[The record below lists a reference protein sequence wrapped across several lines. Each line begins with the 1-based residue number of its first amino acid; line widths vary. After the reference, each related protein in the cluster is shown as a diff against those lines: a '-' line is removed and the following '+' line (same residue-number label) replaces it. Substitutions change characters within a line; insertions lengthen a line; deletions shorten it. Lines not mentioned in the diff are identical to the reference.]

1 MKRALVAGLAVLLA
15 GASARAGT
23 FDEARA
29 VAFVERCRVEEGARP
44 HLRGLYYVA
53 LLHDAAGRD
62 FDLSARQEE
71 LAGLQN
77 ADGGFGLWKG
87 DRSTVSA
94 TFWAVALLGRTEKGV
109 ARPQACE
116 AYLCTRLD
124 ALARKAGRVNA
135 LATQREIFR
144 GLMALA
150 ALEAK
155 VPHLD
160 RYLHALTGEGQAQG
174 TYQFL
179 RVSQAF
185 GRPVADRTKRLE
197 RLRTLAT
204 DLLFRKYSSWPRRED
219 QYYIVEAAKMLGGE
233 LDYAPDVRKG
243 LDWVR
248 NGPRGSKSPDHAE
261 WAWRVWRLGHV
272 MEMETGWVGGWLDEA
287 WPPPEPTA
295 GLYAPMPT
303 LDGDQRASMAARRLL
318 EPAGQYKPVKSL
330 TEGLEEKRKEGGF
343 YEFSPPRGRESER
356 DKRKKRIEE
365 TWQALVRYHLASA
378 QPPEPDGVAEWL
390 RRHVRDHLDEMSDG
404 DLLTVAKCFELLGR
418 APPNGTLAAAIEE
431 RFAGDP
437 ALLAYGLAL
446 LGKKPKF
453 DASSLEPLE
462 AMLGRA
468 ADGGAMSVSV
478 WASWVEALHAAG
490 RRPACADRLLA
501 RLGAMQNGDG
511 GVGHPQSPHSNLFD
525 TVAAIHAARLL
536 RRPE

>member
-44 HLRGLYYVA
+44 HPRGLYDVA

-219 QYYIVEAAKMLGGE
+219 QYYIVEVAKMLGGE
-233 LDYAPDVRKG
+233 LDYAPYVRKG

-261 WAWRVWRLGHV
+261 WAWRVCAWATSWR
-272 MEMETGWVGGWLDEA
+272 WRRGGWA
-287 WPPPEPTA
+287 AGWTRPGPPPSPRQGSMPRCPPSTA
-295 GLYAPMPT
+295 T
-303 LDGDQRASMAARRLL
+303 S
-318 EPAGQYKPVKSL
+318 
-330 TEGLEEKRKEGGF
+330 
-343 YEFSPPRGRESER
+343 
-356 DKRKKRIEE
+356 
-365 TWQALVRYHLASA
+365 
-378 QPPEPDGVAEWL
+378 
-390 RRHVRDHLDEMSDG
+390 
-404 DLLTVAKCFELLGR
+404 
-418 APPNGTLAAAIEE
+418 
-431 RFAGDP
+431 
-437 ALLAYGLAL
+437 
-446 LGKKPKF
+446 
-453 DASSLEPLE
+453 
-462 AMLGRA
+462 
-468 ADGGAMSVSV
+468 
-478 WASWVEALHAAG
+478 G
-490 RRPACADRLLA
+490 RRWPHGGCWSRPAST
-501 RLGAMQNGDG
+501 
-511 GVGHPQSPHSNLFD
+511 SPSS
-525 TVAAIHAARLL
+525 
-536 RRPE
+536 P